1 MPAMPIHSLA
11 LFVSQISSRCERG
24 ASKTLKIKR
33 FCMLKLTVFWISIM
47 YGGVRGT
54 PMNAISVSIAKIFTL
69 EKSIIFRF
77 FKALNM
83 FFVSFFQEL
92 SVSSL
97 SLSSLLLLLLL
108 LGRCCCR
115 CCYHSPK

>member
-1 MPAMPIHSLA
+1 M
-11 LFVSQISSRCERG
+11 V
-24 ASKTLKIKR
+24 
-33 FCMLKLTVFWISIM
+33 KLTVFWISIM

-83 FFVSFFQEL
+83 FFVSFFPGTEC
-92 SVSSL
+92 VIIVIVITVVIVVAAW
-97 SLSSLLLLLLL
+97 SLLLSLLL
-108 LGRCCCR
+108 
-115 CCYHSPK
+115 SFPEIS